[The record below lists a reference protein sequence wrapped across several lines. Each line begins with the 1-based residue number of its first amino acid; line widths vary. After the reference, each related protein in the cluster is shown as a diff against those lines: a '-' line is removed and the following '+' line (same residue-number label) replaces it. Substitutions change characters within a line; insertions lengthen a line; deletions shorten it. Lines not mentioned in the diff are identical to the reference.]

1 MLVVALVFLVPA
13 ELAVAYATEDSERFG
28 LLAAFALALIGY
40 AWVYGALIA
49 TISRPTRSPLE
60 PYGRTVDRVPA
71 LVVASFL
78 AGLAIV
84 LGLLLLIVPGL
95 LIAARLSAATP
106 LIVLDRL
113 GSFKALETSNEFVRG
128 RTWTVV
134 GAVLI
139 VLMIALALAAPGAL
153 IAEVAEPT
161 WAKGL
166 GNALLDVGL
175 DLPIA
180 ALSYAIYRQLRAP

>member
-1 MLVVALVFLVPA
+1 VPA
-13 ELAVAYATEDSERFG
+13 ELAVAHATEDNESFG
-28 LLAAFALALIGY
+28 LAATFALALIGY
-40 AWVYGALIA
+40 AWVYGALLA

-71 LVVASFL
+71 LVVASFV

-84 LGLLLLIVPGL
+84 LGLLLLIIPGL
-95 LIAARLSAATP
+95 VIAARLSAATP
-106 LIVLDRL
+106 LIVLERL
-113 GSFKALETSNEFVRG
+113 GPVKALETSNGLVRG
-128 RTWTVV
+128 HTRTVI

-139 VLMIALALAAPGAL
+139 VLLAALVLAVPGAL
-153 IAEVAEPT
+153 IAELAESP

-180 ALSYAIYRQLRAP
+180 ALTYAIYRQLRGSVDAPAARH

>member
-1 MLVVALVFLVPA
+1 MPA
-13 ELAVAYATEDSERFG
+13 ELAVAYATEDSESFG
-28 LLAAFALALIGY
+28 LAAAFALALIGY

-49 TISRPTRSPLE
+49 TISRTTRSPLE
-60 PYGRTVDRVPA
+60 PYGRTVDRLPA
-71 LVVASFL
+71 LIVASFV

-95 LIAARLSAATP
+95 VIAARLSAATP

-113 GSFKALETSNEFVRG
+113 GPFKALETSNGLVRG
-128 RTWTVV
+128 RTRTVV

-139 VLMIALALAAPGAL
+139 VLLAALVLAVPGAL
-153 IAEVAEPT
+153 IAELAEPT

-180 ALSYAIYRQLRAP
+180 ALSYAIYRQKRGA